1 MAEDL
6 ADKPELV
13 TAVMILREES
23 TRARPIVF
31 AALPKGVKIVG
42 KQRIIS
48 SFDADQSTQN

>member
-23 TRARPIVF
+23 TPHRLRGA
-31 AALPKGVKIVG
+31 PKGVKIVG
-42 KQRIIS
+42 KHRIIS